1 MPREAWRRWRRWST
15 GALGA
20 ALFGA
25 VCALVPVGNTATAA
39 TSEVG
44 STVVTFSVAPAIE
57 VTAWPQADLTLAS
70 DAVPGT
76 PVISSP
82 LTITVKSNAEWGVR
96 IQSDTATGGL
106 REFDATAQVYITN
119 GLQIGPVEWA
129 TDLAGPWVPLNP
141 TPTPVLSLRPP
152 TGENGE
158 TVTLYLRLT
167 PDFDVRPL
175 DAGRVYRMVLTF
187 TAGVG
192 Y

>member
-106 REFDATAQVYITN
+106 QEYD
-119 GLQIGPVEWA
+119 GMLQSYVTDGFRTPAVEWA
-129 TDLAGPWVPLNP
+129 TDPTGPWAPLGP
-141 TPTPVLSLRPP
+141 SATPIATMRPP
-152 TGENGE
+152 TGEDGL
-158 TVTLYLRLT
+158 TLTLYLRVT
-167 PDFDVRPL
+167 PDFDVQPL
-175 DAGRVYRMVLTF
+175 RTGRQYRMVLTF